1 MHGAHVT
8 KKRTSKL
15 FSLALLSYL
24 THFGE
29 NPFMMTWNTLMAA
42 SALLIVPPMLL
53 YLLGSKYLVDGIKT
67 TGMKG

>member
-1 MHGAHVT
+1 
-8 KKRTSKL
+8 
-15 FSLALLSYL
+15 
-24 THFGE
+24 
-29 NPFMMTWNTLMAA
+29 MMTWNTLMAA